1 MILQPSDLSAFA
13 EVEAAKAEQMIADA
27 EAMASMVAPCITDPE
42 FLADAVRVAQVKAIL
57 RGAVLRW
64 HDAGSGAITQATAG
78 AFNQTVDTRTDRK
91 GMFWP
96 SEIVQLRDICS
107 EFAGGSY
114 DAGGVD
120 MIYDEAT
127 RVSLATRPD
136 LWFQWGTP

>member
-1 MILQPSDLSAFA
+1 MFLTPDDLAAFA
-13 EVEAAKAEQMIADA
+13 TVDAAKAAAMIEDA
-27 EAMASMVAPCITDPE
+27 EAMAGMVAPCILTEE
-42 FLADAVRVAQVKAIL
+42 FRENAAVVAQVKAIL

-64 HDAGSGAITQATAG
+64 NDAGSGAITQATAG
-78 AFNQTVDTRTDRK
+78 AFNQTVDTRTARK

-96 SEIVQLRDICS
+96 SEIAQLRDICS

-136 LWFQWGTP
+136 LWFQWGKP